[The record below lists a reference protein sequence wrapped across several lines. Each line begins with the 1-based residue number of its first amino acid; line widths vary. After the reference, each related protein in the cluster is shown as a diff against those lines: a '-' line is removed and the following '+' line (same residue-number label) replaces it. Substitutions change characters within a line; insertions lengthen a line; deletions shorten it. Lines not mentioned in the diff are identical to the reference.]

1 MLLVKSRESKSLDK
15 KALKSIG
22 YIVLLCAL
30 PSFCWAQGSTPSST
44 PSSDLATI
52 LSISLSLFVVIGVIF
67 GLAFV
72 MRRFTGGSSGNGQMT
87 VVSSMM
93 AGTKERIMVLQVGAE
108 QHLIGVTSHS
118 INHLATLAE
127 PIEPNAKPSSN
138 PTHSFKEKLIEAMA
152 ANMQGKSKLQKG
164 KDNQHEN

>member
-22 YIVLLCAL
+22 YVALLCTL
-30 PSFCWAQGSTPSST
+30 PNFSWAQGSTPSS
-44 PSSDLATI
+44 DLGTI

-127 PIEPNAKPSSN
+127 PIEPNAKPISN

-152 ANMQGKSKLQKG
+152 ANMQGKSKVQKG
-164 KDNQHEN
+164 KEKDNQHEI